1 PARCAGRGADPDAS
15 SVAPPPRVPPRRR
28 LRGVRAARA
37 RRAPQGGLAAVLVPR
52 DVARGG
58 DAKAAGRRIPRA
70 RASGGRTRTRRR
82 ARPGARADGAQGRA
96 VPDAAAAPVPRA
108 AAAPRSARASRRGC
122 ADMARGA
129 PGALVRR
136 RRSDRRLARL
146 RRRRLPSRAV
156 PVTTRTRLFRVRTA
170 QLGARSRS
178 RRASSIRARRPDFQ
192 EEPMARRSRPRS
204 SSGWPYLAVGLALGL
219 AVAAGV
225 YFSDLR
231 SGLGVPTTQRAAPK
245 AERAA
250 PPADA
255 AASPA
260 GRRAEPSGRGSA
272 AGNAAGTSATA
283 RSTAPSYEFYDVLPR
298 YEVVVPEGRAGE
310 RPARR
315 EAAEPPPVSEPGRY
329 VLQ

>member
-1 PARCAGRGADPDAS
+1 
-15 SVAPPPRVPPRRR
+15 
-28 LRGVRAARA
+28 
-37 RRAPQGGLAAVLVPR
+37 
-52 DVARGG
+52 
-58 DAKAAGRRIPRA
+58 
-70 RASGGRTRTRRR
+70 
-82 ARPGARADGAQGRA
+82 
-96 VPDAAAAPVPRA
+96 
-108 AAAPRSARASRRGC
+108 
-122 ADMARGA
+122 
-129 PGALVRR
+129 
-136 RRSDRRLARL
+136 
-146 RRRRLPSRAV
+146 
-156 PVTTRTRLFRVRTA
+156 
-170 QLGARSRS
+170 
-178 RRASSIRARRPDFQ
+178 
-192 EEPMARRSRPRS
+192 MARRSRPRS

-250 PPADA
+250 TPADA

-329 VLQ
+329 VLQTGSFRSHADADRMQASLALLGVESQIQKVALGNEEYHRVRIGPISDLGELNRIRSLLGQAGIESLMMKAD